1 MKSEKPVVGVI
12 GVGHLGQHHVKHY
25 KLLNHV
31 NLAGLYDIDSKKA
44 KIVANMYKSTSFNNL
59 SDLLTICDA
68 VSVVT
73 PTETHKHVAEQAINK
88 GCHVF
93 IEKPITKTLEE
104 ADHLLKLAE
113 KENVLVQV
121 GHIERFNPAFSLLK
135 NTGQYFSPTASNISI
150 EIILSN
156 FSFRSL

>member
-1 MKSEKPVVGVI
+1 MKSVKPVVGVI

-25 KLLNHV
+25 KLLNDV

-44 KIVANMYKSTSFNNL
+44 DIVANTYKSTSFNNL

-88 GCHVF
+88 GCHLIPF
-93 IEKPITKTLEE
+93 FTPC
-104 ADHLLKLAE
+104 
-113 KENVLVQV
+113 
-121 GHIERFNPAFSLLK
+121 
-135 NTGQYFSPTASNISI
+135 
-150 EIILSN
+150 
-156 FSFRSL
+156 